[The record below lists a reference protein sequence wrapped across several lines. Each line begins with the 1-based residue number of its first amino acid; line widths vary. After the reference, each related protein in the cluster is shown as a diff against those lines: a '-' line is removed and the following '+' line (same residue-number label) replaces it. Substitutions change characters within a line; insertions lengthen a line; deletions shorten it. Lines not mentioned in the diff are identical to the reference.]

1 MRIPPTICVAVRCV
15 VAIGHEKFAI
25 GLKFSEVLSMIRE
38 IRRYDMVCR
47 YVRRRWISQ
56 PNPRAKHAWVLA
68 HSWMLCVTEENA
80 MEPNANADDSARET
94 SGRQI
99 LDAAT
104 TMSTLETVQRYGN
117 ANAEYIKGYTG
128 RDELTGQT
136 FTHGLKKIS
145 GYKLDPVRPENSIA
159 QQAGYAAEVAATSRD
174 NAEAI
179 ISGSPVRTVRSDDH
193 PQYRRND
200 DRVDRIRVLD
210 GQIIEG
216 SQSQMK
222 FVGNRDRL
230 LEKIAA
236 PDGEFSRYRGLKL
249 ELPSEQY
256 VDAEAYCRAQAADLR
271 RQADVVDA
279 RGKPEVALHL
289 RAKADNYEQL
299 AGNLLDTGLTSD
311 DAKFYRT
318 HPLMATVRDI
328 AHTSHRAGLEGARGA
343 FMVGAAISMAT
354 NAYAVA
360 TERRGMIDAGRAV
373 LVDGAVSAGM
383 GYATAASG
391 AALTAVMQ
399 QSGRQ
404 SLQVLSRTAAPAM
417 VVDVCVTM
425 TGCIRRY
432 ARGEIDGVQ
441 FLDEIGEKGSGM
453 MASAMMAALGQIAI
467 PVPVVGAAIGGM
479 IGCTLSSIFYRETL
493 EAARSADLA
502 AERLA
507 LAIELNKAA
516 REEILA
522 QRLALA
528 QFIAAELPVL
538 NDETAQLL
546 CALDTTQPEID
557 ADGFAAAINRFALL
571 LGSRLQFA
579 SLQEFDLF
587 MTGDEPLRL

>member
-1 MRIPPTICVAVRCV
+1 
-15 VAIGHEKFAI
+15 
-25 GLKFSEVLSMIRE
+25 
-38 IRRYDMVCR
+38 
-47 YVRRRWISQ
+47 
-56 PNPRAKHAWVLA
+56 
-68 HSWMLCVTEENA
+68 MLCVTEENA
-80 MEPNANADDSARET
+80 MEPNADDNARET

-128 RDELTGQT
+128 RDALTGQT
-136 FTHGLKKIS
+136 FTHGLEKIS
-145 GYKLDPVRPENSIA
+145 RYKLDPVRPENSIA
-159 QQAGYAAEVAATSRD
+159 QQAGYAAEVASTSRD

-200 DRVDRIRVLD
+200 DRVDRVRVLD

-256 VDAEAYCRAQAADLR
+256 IDAEAYCRAQAADLR

-318 HPLMATVRDI
+318 HPRMATVRDI
-328 AHTSHRAGLEGARGA
+328 AHTSHRAGVEGARGA

-373 LVDGAVSAGM
+373 LVDGAVSASM

-425 TGCIRRY
+425 TSCIRRY
-432 ARGEIDGVQ
+432 AKGEIDGVQ

-507 LAIELNKAA
+507 LAIELNEAA
-516 REEILA
+516 REEILT

-546 CALDTTQPEID
+546 CALDTTQSEID